1 MQTEK
6 EMSVLEATKSG
17 MILGIFLNYFL
28 SVKRHKKDAR
38 ISPDTIVTMPTSC
51 PVDTR
56 LF

>member
-28 SVKRHKKDAR
+28 SVKRHKKRCQD
-38 ISPDTIVTMPTSC
+38 SS
-51 PVDTR
+51 
-56 LF
+56 